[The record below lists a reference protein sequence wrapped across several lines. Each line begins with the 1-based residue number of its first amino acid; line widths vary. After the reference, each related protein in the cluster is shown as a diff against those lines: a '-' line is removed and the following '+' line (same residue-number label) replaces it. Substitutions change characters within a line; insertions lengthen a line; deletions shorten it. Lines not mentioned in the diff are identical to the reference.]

1 MTNSSS
7 RKIDRPACQAAD
19 PSRCSECTMA
29 YDCNHARSGRAY
41 SWGVVALAIIAALV
55 LLSRAATGV

>member
-1 MTNSSS
+1 
-7 RKIDRPACQAAD
+7 
-19 PSRCSECTMA
+19 MA
-29 YDCNHARSGRAY
+29 YDCNRARSGRAY